1 MCHHLPTFGALAP
14 AWLRAKPI
22 GFPGPPLYNWKYM
35 SAHEANNPFDLL
47 QLNPPASPAPSVD
60 LHGAVEPQLN
70 IDWRQFHQGL
80 ASNLLE
86 LFRRARSPKGL
97 LSASFFKD
105 SWVERRIPRRAV
117 VAAALWH
124 LAFVVMPFP
133 QVSGPK
139 RNHAFDNAEIT
150 WSGPIEDFPL
160 ISAPA
165 HKAKPTP
172 RGMAEQQPPAPD
184 GADAFH
190 PRQRI
195 FTDPSRPNHPR
206 QTLIQPAAPP
216 AAPKLLPNLPNMV
229 QLAPSAQP
237 VRPQLEIS
245 AKFLRQLHPK
255 ERRVASAASSAPE
268 VQMAEQ
274 RSGDLALAMNSAGP
288 ERPKLQI
295 NASSAPR
302 AAERRQDGAS
312 EPAPDVANQLTSPN
326 GAGQPLI
333 ALSANPGPPAP
344 VAPPPGNLA
353 ARVTISPE
361 GKKPGVPGGSP
372 DLKPNSNG
380 NSEHSSGES
389 GAGSAAGASSAG
401 TSITGGSP
409 KAPSAVSGMAG
420 GKLSMP
426 SARPNYSRVDAM
438 REEAPAVQTGPPN
451 FAALAPGAKPETIFA
466 RRRIYSMNVNMPN
479 LNSATGSWILNFT
492 EMRTA
497 RPGEAGTSNGE
508 VAEPSP
514 LRKVD
519 PKYPPNAIAENI
531 EGEVILYAVIRR
543 DGSVDSIQLVKGID
557 PQLDNNAMRALAQWK
572 FRPAERAG
580 EAVDLEAIVHIPF
593 RLPER

>member
-1 MCHHLPTFGALAP
+1 
-14 AWLRAKPI
+14 
-22 GFPGPPLYNWKYM
+22 M

-47 QLNPPASPAPSVD
+47 RLNPPSAPAPSTSAD
-60 LHGAVEPQLN
+60 LHGAIEPQLD

-80 ASNLLE
+80 ASNFAE
-86 LFRRARSPKGL
+86 LFRRARSTKGL

-117 VAAALWH
+117 FAAALWH
-124 LAFVVMPFP
+124 LAFIVMPFP
-133 QVSGPK
+133 QIASPK
-139 RNHAFDNAEIT
+139 RNHAFDNTEIT
-150 WSGPIEDFPL
+150 WSGQIEDFPL

-165 HKAKPTP
+165 HKPKPTP
-172 RGMAEQQPPAPD
+172 RGTAEQPPAPE

-195 FTDPSRPNHPR
+195 FTDPSHPNHPR
-206 QTLIQPAAPP
+206 QTLIQPAAQPE
-216 AAPKLLPNLPNMV
+216 APKLLPTLPNMV
-229 QLAPSAQP
+229 QLAQSAQP

-245 AKFLRQLHPK
+245 AKFLKQLHPK
-255 ERRVASAASSAPE
+255 ERRIATNTSAAPE

-274 RSGDLALAMNSAGP
+274 HPGELPLPMNSAGP

-295 NASSAPR
+295 NAGSAPR
-302 AAERRQDGAS
+302 AAQRSQDGAA
-312 EPAPDVANQLTSPN
+312 EPAPDVANQLTSAN
-326 GAGQPLI
+326 GSGQTII
-333 ALSANPGPPAP
+333 ALSAAPGPPAP

-372 DLKPNSNG
+372 DAKPNSNG
-380 NSEHSSGES
+380 SNGAEH
-389 GAGSAAGASSAG
+389 AAGATGAGGATGTNSAG
-401 TSITGGSP
+401 ISITGGSP
-409 KAPSAVSGMAG
+409 KSPSTVSGLGA

-426 SARPNYSRVDAM
+426 SARPNYSRAEGA
-438 REEAPAVQTGPPN
+438 REEAPTVQNGPPN
-451 FAALAPGAKPETIFA
+451 FAALAPDAKPEAIFA
-466 RRRIYSMNVNMPN
+466 RRRVYSMNVNMPN

-492 EMRTA
+492 EIRTA
-497 RPGEAGTSNGE
+497 PSGPASSSGGE

-519 PKYPPNAIAENI
+519 PKYPPNAVAENI

-580 EAVDLEAIVHIPF
+580 EPVDLEAIVHIPF